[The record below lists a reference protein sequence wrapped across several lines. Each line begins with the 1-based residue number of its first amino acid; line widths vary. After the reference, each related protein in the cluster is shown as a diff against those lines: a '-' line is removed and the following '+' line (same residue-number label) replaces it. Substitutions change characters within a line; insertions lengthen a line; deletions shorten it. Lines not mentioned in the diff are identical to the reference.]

1 MSGPSKAA
9 VDAAFDRSMNR
20 LAKAAQVNPPPPE
33 STQHQEETMSKSA
46 AAVVL
51 PVEKT
56 AAAPGAPSPSGPT
69 VGGGSQ
75 LETAIERGDYATHQ
89 QAVGDQAA
97 ETSGHAPDG
106 TKPRGSQVHSME
118 LQDVSYTQG
127 GAGGAKIADK
137 SKALIIALAK
147 NNPKGVEI
155 LADHIRLADG
165 IGVAAA
171 APGNVGAPV
180 GGKPEAV
187 EEADEELE
195 VPATDAAPAPGGAP
209 AAPAAQ
215 DPTAVHL
222 QDKIQ
227 EKTDQLNMEQEVVR
241 ELKDVMTEVQ
251 AAKADEKK
259 DKADKAKAEKEK
271 KEKAEKKDKAASTK
285 TAIEKD
291 DPSKKVP
298 HASIDPDEHDQTPQP
313 DQALYSESKGK
324 SKSTP
329 ESATGQQ
336 FAEFKDKD
344 YTLAQKVKRA
354 QRLLAKEALKLV
366 EAGMRETAALKQV
379 MASKLGKAVTAAS
392 LELKSAGEESPADKD
407 AAGPNKNTYSGED
420 AGDQGTDDVSKG
432 TDTRYE
438 SPETGKTVDQ
448 ARSKLD
454 AKHNA
459 DSQGSTTAGKH
470 SVNQNFFTLNER
482 KQLVAEVK
490 ETDNTYDAFKQV
502 ATKMLSAVANPE
514 VTDRVKAVTSSTLR
528 DLKAAG
534 DKLEAVLK
542 TSAGDPT
549 DVRRKAAHAAIEN
562 RLRREAAHEKA
573 TMIAAMATESTHQ
586 AARLARVPEALKLA
600 LAMVQKGHI
609 AIEQAPTK
617 LSEFMKMGAKE
628 FVTVRQ
634 YALELPA
641 TNGRHAQGLK
651 TAARLPNFGQEST
664 GPRDELD
671 GIFD

>member
-1 MSGPSKAA
+1 
-9 VDAAFDRSMNR
+9 
-20 LAKAAQVNPPPPE
+20 
-33 STQHQEETMSKSA
+33 MSKSA

-51 PVEKT
+51 PVEKK
-56 AAAPGAPSPSGPT
+56 AAAPGAPSPAGPT

-75 LETAIERGDYATHQ
+75 LETAVERGDYTTHQ
-89 QAVGDQAA
+89 QALGDQAS

-118 LQDVSYTQG
+118 LQDVSYPQG
-127 GAGGAKIADK
+127 GAGGAKIADR
-137 SKALIIALAK
+137 SRELIIALAK

-155 LADHIRLADG
+155 LADHIRLADATPMG
-165 IGVAAA
+165 TAAS

-180 GGKPEAV
+180 GGTPDAI

-195 VPATDAAPAPGGAP
+195 ATPPEAAPAPGGAP
-209 AAPAAQ
+209 GVPTAQ

-251 AAKADEKK
+251 AAKDPKK
-259 DKADKAKAEKEK
+259 EKADKAKAEKEK
-271 KEKAEKKDKAASTK
+271 ADKAKEKAEKKDKAASTK

-291 DPSKKVP
+291 DQSKKVP
-298 HASIDPDEHDQTPQP
+298 HASIDPDEHDQKPEP
-313 DQALYSESKGK
+313 DQALYTESKGK

-354 QRLLAKEALKLV
+354 QRLLAQEAIKLV
-366 EAGMRETAALKQV
+366 EAGMSQTAALKQV
-379 MASKLGKAVTAAS
+379 MATKLGKAVTSAS
-392 LELKSAGEESPADKD
+392 LEVKKQAGEESPADKD
-407 AAGPNKNTYSGED
+407 PSGPLKNTYSGED
-420 AGDQGTDDVSKG
+420 AGDQGTDEISKG

-438 SPETGKTVDQ
+438 SPETAKVVDQ

-459 DSQGSTTAGKH
+459 DSQGSTTAAR
-470 SVNQNFFTLNER
+470 NDFFTLNER
-482 KQLVAEVK
+482 KKLVAEVK

-502 ATKMLSAVANPE
+502 AIKMLSEVANPE
-514 VTDRVKAVTSSTLR
+514 VSGRVKAVTSSTLR

-542 TSAGDPT
+542 STTGEPV

-573 TMIAAMATESTHQ
+573 TMIAAMATESAVQ
-586 AARLARVPEALKLA
+586 ASRLSRVPEALKLA

-609 AIEQAPTK
+609 SIEQAPTK
-617 LSEFMKMGAKE
+617 LSEFMKMGSKE

-641 TNGRHAQGLK
+641 TNGRSAQGLK
-651 TAARLPNFGQEST
+651 TASRLPNFGQESV